1 MPLTVTRNAWN
12 AANLPDMRVTHFW
25 DGEQVTDEWFAK
37 VVDNYMYG
45 EVSWDMYYLY
55 GPQAVWE
62 TVPAPLVD
70 SGGTIYRKRDQ
81 LEKQIDIL
89 LNN

>member
-1 MPLTVTRNAWN
+1 MPLTVTRAAWDV
-12 AANLPDMRVTHFW
+12 ANMPDTRVTHFW
-25 DGEQVTDEWFAK
+25 DGAQIIGQWFAK
-37 VVDNYMYG
+37 AVDNYPYG
-45 EVSWDMYYLY
+45 EVAWDMYYLY
-55 GPQAVWE
+55 GPQAIWE

-89 LNN
+89 LNK